1 MRATLTALTPPVAAA
16 DEARVRADDLVLVQ
30 GARDTRATLTR
41 WNLDAGPVLL
51 PWIRLAAG
59 VAVAL
64 LCATWLVASLST
76 PDATRLDM
84 PGVLRPATLA
94 DAGPILVRNGLVL
107 ALHAFACLAGFIA
120 GSSLPREAERYSGF
134 TRAIHDRAG
143 AVAMAFVA
151 CATVFSLCTQ
161 AYILGGQASTLAAQV
176 GLSPGLYLFC
186 LLPHALP
193 ELTALF
199 LPLAAWLIAARRGQ
213 SDDLLAATL
222 VTVALAIP
230 TLVLCAI
237 VELEVSPRIVVA
249 IAG

>member
-1 MRATLTALTPPVAAA
+1 M
-16 DEARVRADDLVLVQ
+16 RADDLVLVQ
-30 GARDTRATLTR
+30 GARDTRATLVR
-41 WNLDAGPVLL
+41 WNLDAGPVLR
-51 PWIRLAAG
+51 PWVALAGG

-64 LCATWLVASLST
+64 LLATWIVASLST
-76 PDATRLDM
+76 PDATRLEM

-94 DAGPILVRNGLVL
+94 DAGPILFRNGLVL

-120 GSSLPREAERYSGF
+120 GSSLPREAERYSGLN
-134 TRAIHDRAG
+134 RAIHDRAG
-143 AVAMAFVA
+143 GAAMAFVA

-176 GLSPGLYLFC
+176 HLAPGVYLLC

-193 ELTALF
+193 ELSALF
-199 LPLAAWLIAARRGQ
+199 LPLAAWLVAARRGE
-213 SDDLLAATL
+213 SDELLAATL

-237 VELEVSPRIVVA
+237 VELEISPRIVTA

>member
-1 MRATLTALTPPVAAA
+1 M
-16 DEARVRADDLVLVQ
+16 RADDLVLVQ
-30 GARDTRATLTR
+30 GARDTRATLVR
-41 WNLDAGPVLL
+41 WNLNAGPVLG
-51 PWIRLAAG
+51 PWVRLAAG

-64 LCATWLVASLST
+64 LFATWFVASLSH
-76 PDATRLDM
+76 PDPTRLDM
-84 PGVLRPATLA
+84 PGVFRNATLA

-143 AVAMAFVA
+143 AAAMVFVA
-151 CATVFSLCTQ
+151 GATLFSLATQ

-176 GLSPGLYLFC
+176 HLSPAAYLIC

-199 LPLAAWLIAARRGQ
+199 LPLAAWLVAARRGA
-213 SDDLLAATL
+213 SEELLAATL

-237 VELEVSPRIVVA
+237 IELEISPRIVVA
-249 IAG
+249 LAG